1 MSASILSE
9 FVFSPIVLL
18 IIWSGKVGNCILI
31 PTEWTPSDRNCIP
44 HEAFKKHDL
53 IFLKNIVSAN
63 HYFFN
68 TINKGKLSICVTI
81 IISEIFDYQQLSR
94 WSELNSLI
102 INLPLVIVSKK
113 LFGLHLLSKFTNG
126 IK

>member
-68 TINKGKLSICVTI
+68 TINKGKA
-81 IISEIFDYQQLSR
+81 FDLCHNNYFWNDNQQLSR

-102 INLPLVIVSKK
+102 INLPSVIVSKK